1 MLVSEN
7 NDELKSNLISFFSEL
22 STNDLQILKKVT
34 EELLRARELHPS
46 WPEDSI
52 HQAAIVQEEA
62 GELIRAALQHEF
74 DDAPKQPMKTEAI
87 QTAAMAL
94 RFLLKG

>member
-1 MLVSEN
+1 MLASKNEDKTR
-7 NDELKSNLISFFSEL
+7 DELMDFFSGL
-22 STNDLQILKKVT
+22 SIDDLQTLKKIT

-74 DDAPKQPMKTEAI
+74 DDAAEQYMDTEAI

>member
-1 MLVSEN
+1 MVASKNEDLLK
-7 NDELKSNLISFFSEL
+7 DELISLFSEL
-22 STNDLQILKKVT
+22 TIDDLKALKTVT
-34 EELLRARELHPS
+34 EELLRARKLHPS
-46 WPEDSI
+46 WPKDSI

-74 DDAPKQPMKTEAI
+74 ENDPKQPMNTEAI

>member
-1 MLVSEN
+1 MSVPGN
-7 NDELKSNLISFFSEL
+7 DDELKKELISFFSEL
-22 STNDLQILKKVT
+22 SNDDLYALKKIT

-74 DDAPKQPMKTEAI
+74 DDAPKQPMETEAI

>member
-1 MLVSEN
+1 MLASKNE
-7 NDELKSNLISFFSEL
+7 DETKNELIGFFSGL
-22 STNDLQILKKVT
+22 SIDDLQALKKIT
-34 EELLRARELHPS
+34 EELLRARKMHPS

-74 DDAPKQPMKTEAI
+74 DDADKQLMETEAI
-87 QTAAMAL
+87 QAAAMAL

>member
-1 MLVSEN
+1 MAVSEN
-7 NDELKSNLISFFSEL
+7 EDQARYELIDFFSGLSNDELRA
-22 STNDLQILKKVT
+22 LKKVS
-34 EELLRARELHPS
+34 EELIRAREMHPS

-74 DDAPKQPMKTEAI
+74 DDADKQPMRTEAI

>member
-1 MLVSEN
+1 MTASKNEN
-7 NDELKSNLISFFSEL
+7 ETRDELIDFFSGL
-22 STNDLQILKKVT
+22 PIADLQALKKIT
-34 EELLRARELHPS
+34 EELLRARKLHPS

-74 DDAPKQPMKTEAI
+74 DDATKHPMETEAI

-94 RFLLKG
+94 RFILKG

>member
-1 MLVSEN
+1 MSVSEN
-7 NDELKSNLISFFSEL
+7 KDETRDELIDFFSGL
-22 STNDLQILKKVT
+22 SNVDLQALKKVT
-34 EELLRARELHPS
+34 EELLRARKLHPS

-62 GELIRAALQHEF
+62 GELIRAALQHEL
-74 DDAPKQPMKTEAI
+74 DGASKQPMETEAI

-94 RFLLKG
+94 RFLLKR

>member
-1 MLVSEN
+1 MSAEI
-7 NDELKSNLISFFSEL
+7 NDEVRDKLIRFFSEL
-22 STNDLQILKKVT
+22 SNSDLQALKKVS
-34 EELLRARELHPS
+34 EELVRARDLHPS

-74 DDAPKQPMKTEAI
+74 DDAPKKPMETEAI

>member
-1 MLVSEN
+1 MPVSEN
-7 NDELKSNLISFFSEL
+7 DDEIKSELISFFSEL
-22 STNDLQILKKVT
+22 SNNDLQTLKKVT
-34 EELLRARELHPS
+34 QELLRARKLHPF

-62 GELIRAALQHEF
+62 GELIRAALQHEL
-74 DDAPKQPMKTEAI
+74 DGAAKEPMETEAI

>member
-1 MLVSEN
+1 MSASEKD
-7 NDELKSNLISFFSEL
+7 DEVRDQLIVFFNGL
-22 STNDLQILKKVT
+22 SSADLQALKKVS
-34 EELLRARELHPS
+34 EELMRARELHPT

-52 HQAAIVQEEA
+52 YQAAIVQEEA
-62 GELIRAALQHEF
+62 GELIRAALQHEL
-74 DDAPKQPMKTEAI
+74 DDEARQPMETEAV